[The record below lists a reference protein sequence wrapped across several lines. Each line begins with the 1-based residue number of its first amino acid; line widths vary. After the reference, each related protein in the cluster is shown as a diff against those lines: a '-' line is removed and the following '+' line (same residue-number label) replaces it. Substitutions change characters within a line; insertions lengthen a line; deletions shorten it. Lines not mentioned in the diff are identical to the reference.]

1 MENQKNKIFWNKLKQ
16 GGNRLVHWK
25 LPTLLKKPK
34 KKKKIHI
41 KRKTSHVFGLDDNI
55 VKIIMLPN
63 VHHRTNT
70 MNIKILMVF
79 SVQMEKIQNSYVISK
94 DSE

>member
-1 MENQKNKIFWNKLKQ
+1 MYTENYQLCSRNQ
-16 GGNRLVHWK
+16 
-25 LPTLLKKPK
+25 K

-41 KRKTSHVFGLDDNI
+41 KGKISHVFGLDDNI

-63 VHHRTNT
+63 VCHRTNA

-94 DSE
+94 DFK